1 VPCIVF
7 QSSVSIHNPD
17 LVEFCVKKEESRGL
31 DVTGLYSIP
40 GSSSAVS
47 ALVQKIKGYT
57 NSFSIKVLLL

>member
-1 VPCIVF
+1 VPCIVL
-7 QSSVSIHNPD
+7 QSPVSVHNPD

-31 DVTGLYSIP
+31 DVADQCGTP

-47 ALVQKIKGYT
+47 SLVQKFKGYV